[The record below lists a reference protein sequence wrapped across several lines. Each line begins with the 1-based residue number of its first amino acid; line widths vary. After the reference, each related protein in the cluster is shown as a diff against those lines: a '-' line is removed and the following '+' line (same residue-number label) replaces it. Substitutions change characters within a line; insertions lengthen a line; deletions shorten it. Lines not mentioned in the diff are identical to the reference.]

1 MSSKAISLL
10 LQSLFSERGIYLAK
24 NNQQNHGS
32 KKLFTDKKG
41 VEAVRNQLNESYQ
54 SGVVEQLHNNKGIY
68 TFNNQKN

>member
-1 MSSKAISLL
+1 M
-10 LQSLFSERGIYLAK
+10 AK